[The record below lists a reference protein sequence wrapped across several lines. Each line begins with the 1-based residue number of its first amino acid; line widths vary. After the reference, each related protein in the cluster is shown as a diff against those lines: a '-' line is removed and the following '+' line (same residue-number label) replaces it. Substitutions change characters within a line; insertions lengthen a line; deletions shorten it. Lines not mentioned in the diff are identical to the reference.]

1 MNGEI
6 IEKLLYFETATKQR
20 LRNHKESEFCK
31 RQYKIALRNV
41 GEIDPISLEDY
52 VERGGYKA
60 LRKAIANMKPEDVL
74 GEISKSG
81 LRGRGGAGFPTGRKW
96 KTAADIDTAPI
107 YVVCNG
113 DEGDPGAF
121 MDRSIMEGDP
131 NSVIEGM
138 TLCAYAVGGTNGF
151 AYIRDEYG
159 LAVEN
164 MQKAINKAKE
174 EIPFIY
180 SEQLEKI
187 SKYLKVDLN
196 SYIEM
201 LLEKKGKRKIKNI
214 YRSC

>member
-1 MNGEI
+1 MSDKKTVNICCGTGCLAKGSMEVYEEMKAQIAKLGANAEVSVKLKATGCDGLCEKGPVLKIYPDDIAYFKVKVEDVEDVVKKTLMNGEI

-60 LRKAIANMKPEDVL
+60 LKKAIGSMKPEDVL
-74 GEISKSG
+74 EEISKSG

-96 KTAADIDTAPI
+96 KTAADIDTSPI

-121 MDRSIMEGDP
+121 MDRSIM
-131 NSVIEGM
+131 
-138 TLCAYAVGGTNGF
+138 
-151 AYIRDEYG
+151 
-159 LAVEN
+159 
-164 MQKAINKAKE
+164 
-174 EIPFIY
+174 
-180 SEQLEKI
+180 
-187 SKYLKVDLN
+187 
-196 SYIEM
+196 
-201 LLEKKGKRKIKNI
+201 
-214 YRSC
+214 